1 MAISE
6 DTAAL
11 VAAQLT
17 CAWMHRS
24 PSSFPEREEA
34 IVNLYRRLK
43 QAVSEQPEDQ
53 ERDSPLGAI

>member
-17 CAWMHRS
+17 VAWMHRN
-24 PSSFPEREEA
+24 PSSLPEREGA

-43 QAVSEQPEDQ
+43 QAVTENPENESD
-53 ERDSPLGAI
+53 EGALGAI

>member
-17 CAWMHRS
+17 TAWMHRNA
-24 PSSFPEREEA
+24 SSLPEREEA

-43 QAVSEQPEDQ
+43 EAVTEQAENESG
-53 ERDSPLGAI
+53 ERPLGAI

>member
-17 CAWMHRS
+17 IAWMHRN
-24 PSSFPEREEA
+24 PSSFPDREEA
-34 IVNLYRRLK
+34 IVNLYRRFK
-43 QAVSEQPEDQ
+43 EAVSEQAEDQ
-53 ERDSPLGAI
+53 ARDSPLSAI